1 MKTDSKIKAVSVI
14 ISIVIVALFLAIPKI
29 TNINESSTNKTMLS
43 DNLLVSTEK
52 DITSIEKNTTEE
64 KKEEKIEEQP
74 VVQTEP
80 VVYDGLTRQQLIDKI
95 NKNLNSTIAGKG
107 ETFVDLALQY
117 GMDPYLSVAIVL
129 HETGCS
135 WDCSDLVKYCYNVG
149 GQKGEPS
156 CGGGSYMAYSS
167 LDEGINGFMSNLY
180 YNYYSQ
186 GLTTPELMNSK
197 YAASTAWAGSI
208 NNYIEKIKAS

>member
-1 MKTDSKIKAVSVI
+1 MKTDTKIKAVSVI
-14 ISIVIVALFLAIPKI
+14 ISIVIIALFLAIPKI
-29 TNINESSTNKTMLS
+29 TNINETSKNNTMLS
-43 DNLLVSTEK
+43 DNLVIPTEK
-52 DITSIEKNTTEE
+52 TND
-64 KKEEKIEEQP
+64 KIEDIKLETKQEEQQP
-74 VVQTEP
+74 VVETEP

-95 NKNLNSTIAGKG
+95 NKNLNSTIADQG
-107 ETFVDLALQY
+107 ETFVDLALNY

-149 GQKGEPS
+149 GQKGEPG
-156 CGGGSYMAYSS
+156 CNGGSYMAYAS
-167 LDEGINGFMSNLY
+167 LAEGINGFMSNLY

-197 YAASTAWAGSI
+197 YAASTAWADSI
-208 NNYIEKIKAS
+208 NRYIEKIKAS